1 MWHRLLHLV
10 TKRTSLRL
18 LRKYL
23 EVWFK
28 SKHITHKFRTEVY
41 LPSMLNDK
49 KNMTSHGRTRHMS
62 TMWYILR
69 TLRDFSTYTP
79 SLSSPQYLYLV
90 LCWVHITLFFFCRH
104 YMQMHWQC
112 LICVS
117 NGSHSTCD
125 TIDTCWESSHVKTEK
140 LRSVWFEES
149 IYFRWCCVS

>member
-18 LRKYL
+18 LLKYL

-90 LCWVHITLFFFCRH
+90 LCWVHITLSLFLQALHANALTVLDMCKQWLAQ
-104 YMQMHWQC
+104 YMWYHRY
-112 LICVS
+112 LLREFS
-117 NGSHSTCD
+117 RED
-125 TIDTCWESSHVKTEK
+125 RKTK
-140 LRSVWFEES
+140 GHLVWRVNLF
-149 IYFRWCCVS
+149 